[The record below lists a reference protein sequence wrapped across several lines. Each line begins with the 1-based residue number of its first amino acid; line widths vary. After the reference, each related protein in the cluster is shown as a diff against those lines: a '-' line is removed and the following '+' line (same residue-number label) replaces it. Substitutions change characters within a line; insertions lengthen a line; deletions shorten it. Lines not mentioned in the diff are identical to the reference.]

1 MSDATNNQ
9 PECPSEGE
17 LRLMSV
23 QELADLA
30 RKLEAPFDPGAT
42 VDELVCLIL
51 TRQAAR
57 PEGLLARLRRHRRRL
72 TAKLVSKL
80 LGESPEKAPDVS
92 ITHRP
97 SLEEHI
103 EQRGVVG
110 GLAEKLRGAADD
122 YVAAKLDE
130 IEQRIDCKLDEID
143 RRLAEWRDR
152 EIANRLRIIKI
163 TLVAS
168 VLVALLSVVMAW
180 MKKKFGW

>member
-1 MSDATNNQ
+1 MADATNNQ
-9 PECPSEGE
+9 PECPSEDE

-30 RKLEAPFDPGAT
+30 GKLEAPFDPGAT
-42 VDELVCLIL
+42 VDELIGLIL

-80 LGESPEKAPDVS
+80 LGEHTEGAPDAS
-92 ITHRP
+92 MNRRP

-110 GLAEKLRGAADD
+110 GLAQKLRGAADD
-122 YVAAKLDE
+122 YVAVKLDE
-130 IEQRIDCKLDEID
+130 IEQRIDRKLDDID

-163 TLVAS
+163 TLAAS